1 MKKTIFTFVM
11 AAILLCSMAVC
22 ASALEDYTA
31 TKDANDNYSYTV
43 TYNVGA
49 ANKGEMYGMV
59 AVTGVTNTDEPV
71 INESNIVYIDQATA
85 DEAGN
90 ITFTKFAPMGK
101 TPAETGYAESLVC
114 IGGKG
119 LDGATAIGT
128 LKAVTTGGG
137 DEGGDDPAPTTYKV
151 SGTITDTVTG
161 TKKDTKI
168 SFVSTAGTTE
178 KTVAGA
184 GAFEVEVAPGTYDIV
199 FTKDGYLTKTFE
211 DVVVADAVVIKDSAT
226 ATDVALNAL
235 AGDVFVDGGIG
246 SADLGCLLGDFF
258 KTSGLTYAGSDI
270 DADGAVG
277 SADLGHLLGNFFK
290 TNVVVNAQ

>member
-31 TKDANDNYSYTV
+31 TKDANDNYSYTI

-137 DEGGDDPAPTTYKV
+137 DEGGDDPAPTTYK
-151 SGTITDTVTG
+151 ITG
-161 TKKDTKI
+161 TVKDTKSKALATI
-168 SFVSTAGTTE
+168 TVKNDTAEKTATADATGAYSIDVDAGTYSVIIS
-178 KTVAGA
+178 K
-184 GAFEVEVAPGTYDIV
+184 PGYCTFTY
-199 FTKDGYLTKTFE
+199 
-211 DVVVADAVVIKDSAT
+211 
-226 ATDVALNAL
+226 
-235 AGDVFVDGGIG
+235 
-246 SADLGCLLGDFF
+246 
-258 KTSGLTYAGSDI
+258 
-270 DADGAVG
+270 
-277 SADLGHLLGNFFK
+277 
-290 TNVVVNAQ
+290 TNVVVDGAKTLKEADISKLVGDVNDTNEVNGEDLTNLLSDFPKDSSSWRYTSDVNASGEVNGEDLTTLLYGFGSFSKTSAAEYAN